1 VKGLILILICMAL
14 PAAARTYTDML
25 GRSVDVVRS
34 ERIACIGPGAL
45 RLAVYLQL
53 EARLAGIERI
63 ERRLSALAPYSI
75 KLGAK
80 RIASL
85 PVIGEGGPGKLPDME
100 ALVRARPDVIF
111 AAFVG
116 PEQAARIEA
125 KSGVPVVALS
135 YGGGYGGNA
144 SESKLDGVR
153 GSLLLMGAV
162 AGRQKR
168 AQTLVAFMEQEAG
181 RLSKAVKP
189 PVAGV
194 YIGGIGYKGARGITS
209 TESVYPPFRLLGL
222 KNAVVPGTLPGHV
235 EVQEEALLK
244 ADPDVIFLD
253 LGGRGILSESL
264 KTKAAFYEALKAR
277 RTRRMFWL
285 LPYNLYSTNI
295 ENVFADAWII
305 AQRLGADVD
314 ARAAAESV
322 YKTFLGEAGSDIFAA
337 SWPLPPLP

>member
-1 VKGLILILICMAL
+1 MKYLLLLLAWLVL
-14 PAAARTYTDML
+14 PAAAQTYSDLL
-25 GRSVDVVRS
+25 GRSVDVVKS
-34 ERIACIGPGAL
+34 GRIVCIGPGAL

-63 ERRLSALAPYSI
+63 ERRLAAQAPYSM
-75 KLGAK
+75 KLGAE

-116 PEQAARIEA
+116 QEQAARIEA
-125 KSGVPVVALS
+125 KTGIPVVALS
-135 YGGGYGGNA
+135 YGGGYGGSA
-144 SESKLDGVR
+144 GESKLDGVR
-153 GSLLLMGAV
+153 RSLLLMGAITHQE
-162 AGRQKR
+162 AR
-168 AQTLVAFMEQEAG
+168 ARTLVAFMDEEAKT
-181 RLSKAVKP
+181 LSAALKP
-189 PVAGV
+189 PVPSV
-194 YIGGIGYKGARGITS
+194 YVGGIGYKGARGITS
-209 TESVYPPFRLLGL
+209 TESTYPPFALLGL
-222 KNAVVPGTLPGHV
+222 KNAVAPGALPGHV

-264 KTKAAFYEALKAR
+264 MKQSAFFEALKAYR
-277 RTRRMFWL
+277 AHRMFWL

-305 AQRLGADVD
+305 VQRLGAKVD
-314 ARAAAESV
+314 AQAASEHI
-322 YKTFLGEAGSDIFAA
+322 YKMFLGEPGTAVFTA
-337 SWPLPPLP
+337 SWPLPVLR